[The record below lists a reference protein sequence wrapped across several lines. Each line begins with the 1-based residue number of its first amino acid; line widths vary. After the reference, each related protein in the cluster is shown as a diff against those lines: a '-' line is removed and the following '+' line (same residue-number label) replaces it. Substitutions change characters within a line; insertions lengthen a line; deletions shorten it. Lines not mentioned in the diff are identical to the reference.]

1 MEETNLVEI
10 VKQIEKKEILLPD
23 FQRGFVWND
32 EEMQKKLL
40 ASVLAKMPLGSILM
54 LKGEAD
60 SYGCKQIGSK
70 AREDVSQLGK
80 KEVKLLLDGQQRVT
94 VLTNIFSDIIFYN
107 MDFNCRGLT
116 SIGLRKRFYI
126 KIPKYNKNDELP
138 DIFGVNNLDFPMD
151 NPQTDVPKFLTETIL
166 KYIDIESFKLA
177 DENKLASYP
186 KAKYSKELTTMCMGK
201 DNDVDYYKLPMFLM
215 INATDDSKSIKRFND
230 ILTTILEDIVDDM
243 KEEYLKHDS
252 SDEMELKTFVKSII
266 KDEDDYTEWENTD
279 VDEQEKTFI
288 KIMRKNGA
296 SQWQAKFKEYLVAC
310 INKMDLHQI
319 VVEQSNRE
327 RAIDIYE
334 NLNLGGVTLSTF
346 DLVLAR
352 AAGGCN
358 EKDKNLFDKITEY
371 IQDVKKY
378 PNIVVPDKI
387 EGYLKKFC
395 EQGEYSASKRLEC
408 YKEDKNSI
416 ESKYTDSFLNVLSL
430 VCNNSSYEADKV
442 TIDTIKRK
450 KILELSSK
458 QINSNYECVC
468 KGLDRACFF
477 FNVRCGIRKLKEL
490 NYTLFLVLV
499 AYIFTRDEYFNDKD
513 IHKKLEALYW
523 ASVFSGEY
531 DKDQNVTVIKH
542 LKNFLE
548 SIKSGDYEWID
559 KIKENVF
566 ARKDFSDKAALIP
579 ASGDV
584 SPKSVLRT
592 AICQFF
598 LAETYPDMLDSDKHI
613 NVFMSE
619 KVELDEHHIMPRG
632 ELSVKMSKIDN
643 DRKNKTSIINSPLNF
658 AYITPETN
666 KTISNTTLEQY
677 IKKCKDETMVSL
689 GINTFSNDITESD
702 VKTFLNKR
710 FEFVNGKV
718 REHIKGLLA

>member
-70 AREDVSQLGK
+70 EREDVSQLGK

-126 KIPKYNKNDELP
+126 KIPKYNKNDELS
-138 DIFGVNNLDFPMD
+138 DIFGVNNLEFPME

-166 KYIDIESFKLA
+166 KYIDTESFKLA

-186 KAKYSKELTTMCMGK
+186 KAKYAKELTTMCMGK
-201 DNDVDYYKLPMFLM
+201 NDDVNYYKLPMFLM
-215 INATDDSKSIKRFND
+215 INATDDSKSIKRFDD
-230 ILTTILEDIVDDM
+230 ILTSILEDIVDDM

-252 SDEMELKTFVKSII
+252 DEMELKEFVKSII
-266 KDEDDYTEWENTD
+266 KDEDDYIEWKNTD
-279 VDEQEKTFI
+279 VDEQEKTFVE
-288 KIMRKNGA
+288 IMRKNGA

-358 EKDKNLFDKITEY
+358 ERDKNLFDKITEY

-387 EGYLKKFC
+387 EGYLRSFYP
-395 EQGEYSASKRLEC
+395 QGEYSASKRLEC

-499 AYIFTRDEYFNDKD
+499 AYIFTKDEYFNDKD

-531 DKDQNVTVIKH
+531 DKDQNATVIKH

-548 SIKSGDYEWID
+548 SIKSGDYKWID

-566 ARKDFSDKAALIP
+566 ARKDFSDKVALIP
-579 ASGDV
+579 TSGDV
-584 SPKSVLRT
+584 SPKNVLRT

-598 LAETYPDMLDSDKHI
+598 LAETYEDMLDSNKHI
-613 NVFMSE
+613 SVFMSE

-658 AYITPETN
+658 VYITPETN

-702 VKTFLNKR
+702 VETFLNKR
-710 FEFVNGKV
+710 FECVNGKV